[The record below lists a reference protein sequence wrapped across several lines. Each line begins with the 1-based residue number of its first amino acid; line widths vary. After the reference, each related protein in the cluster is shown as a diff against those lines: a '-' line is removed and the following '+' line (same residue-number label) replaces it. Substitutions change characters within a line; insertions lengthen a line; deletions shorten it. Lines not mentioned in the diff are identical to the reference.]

1 MPKKSCRLP
10 RKIRLLLNI
19 FHATSRNGYFC
30 GKNKKHQTM
39 NSNRLFALC
48 GMAVIASAFAACDKY
63 ETGEY
68 APIPKLHIGEAYSHQ
83 CEDNNYVTL
92 EYDSLGEKVVLLN
105 FYPEEVTG
113 LEYVKYD
120 EETSTFSFH
129 KGETARYLISWEY
142 ESDNAVRILYGQNG
156 MWYDMDKNR
165 RKQFILTAND
175 GMTVS
180 MAAYPLTQRTINI
193 TVNRFRIEEYAEA
206 DKGSGSG
213 TAD

>member
-1 MPKKSCRLP
+1 MRNVF
-10 RKIRLLLNI
+10 LLIIGFFLFAI
-19 FHATSRNGYFC
+19 CACSEEEVEYIPIG
-30 GKNKKHQTM
+30 KKH
-39 NSNRLFALC
+39 LGDL
-48 GMAVIASAFAACDKY
+48 Y
-63 ETGEY
+63 ETY
-68 APIPKLHIGEAYSHQ
+68 TI
-83 CEDNNYVTL
+83 NNIKRENSVQF
-92 EYDSLGEKVVLLN
+92 VALN

-175 GMTVS
+175 GMTVR

>member
-1 MPKKSCRLP
+1 
-10 RKIRLLLNI
+10 
-19 FHATSRNGYFC
+19 
-30 GKNKKHQTM
+30 M

-105 FYPEEVTG
+105 FHPEEVTG

-129 KGETARYLISWEY
+129 KGETAHYLISWEY

-156 MWYDMDKNR
+156 MWYRMSHNR
-165 RKQFILTAND
+165 NDEYILEAND
-175 GMTVS
+175 GMTVRTVVYRTNQDS
-180 MAAYPLTQRTINI
+180 INLTIKK
-193 TVNRFRIEEYAEA
+193 FRIEEYNQ
-206 DKGSGSG
+206 
-213 TAD
+213 